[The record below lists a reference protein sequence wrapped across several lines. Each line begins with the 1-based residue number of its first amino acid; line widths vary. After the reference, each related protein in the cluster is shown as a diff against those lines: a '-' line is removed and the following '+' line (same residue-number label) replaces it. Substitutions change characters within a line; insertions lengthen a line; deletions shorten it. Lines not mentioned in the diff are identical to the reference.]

1 MNIAALRDQIRLTR
15 TINVNK
21 EAHVVSQISEW
32 KLGNG
37 SFGVYLFED
46 GYVLIADPSHGYFF
60 GSEASVPFSEPLPKQ
75 LYFQGKT
82 FKLVREE
89 KSSIIELFG
98 DGILQEDQT
107 MDSKIYTSDAGDV
120 LFIQKLSGGINFNVS
135 GKIVPEDWVE
145 LV

>member
-1 MNIAALRDQIRLTR
+1 MLRDQIRPTR
-15 TINVNK
+15 TVNVNK

-32 KLGNG
+32 KRGNG

-46 GYVLIADPSHGYFF
+46 DYVLIADPAHGYFF

-82 FKLVREE
+82 FEFVREQE
-89 KSSIIELFG
+89 SSVIEVFG
-98 DGILQEDQT
+98 KGLLEEGQT
-107 MDSKIYTSDAGDV
+107 KTSKIYKTEDGGI
-120 LFIQKLSGGINFNVS
+120 LFIQKLSGGIKFHVS
-135 GKIVPEDWVE
+135 GKTVPEDWVE